1 MAKISA
7 PFLRWQEILPAPAW
21 TAIETLWPQSLVL
34 GTVNESLTVVA
45 LVLLIGIYS
54 SAGGIRGVILTDL
67 FQFAIALFGSFFFA
81 WIAVREVG
89 GLSALVAKLGQ
100 VYGAS
105 GASQILSFLPPEGAE
120 WATAQL
126 ILIYLFVVWWAQHHA
141 DGGGYTAQRL
151 CAAATPRDARSGML
165 WFTVANYILRP
176 WPWILIGLVGLV
188 LFPRGMEAPA
198 GSLAAQIVSDREAAY
213 PVLMGQLLPAGL
225 LGLVLVGMLGAFMST
240 VDTHLNW
247 GTSYLIN
254 DLYVRFLRPE
264 AGRREVVTASRIGV
278 ILMAVGSLL
287 VAAQIG
293 SIERAWKFNVALGA
307 GLGLPV
313 LLRWLWWRANA
324 WTEMAGML
332 AAGVTAVVLHWR
344 GDPPS
349 FPILLTAE
357 VSVGAVVMLIAT
369 YATAPVGE
377 DVLRRFYQDAEPPGS
392 WKPVRGNEPRR
403 LQTFHL
409 IIQWILLSVSTFG
422 GMFLIG
428 AWLFGSQGQIIL
440 YGLVALLPL
449 LVLYLVKRLS

>member
-1 MAKISA
+1 
-7 PFLRWQEILPAPAW
+7 
-21 TAIETLWPQSLVL
+21 
-34 GTVNESLTVVA
+34 
-45 LVLLIGIYS
+45 
-54 SAGGIRGVILTDL
+54 
-67 FQFAIALFGSFFFA
+67 
-81 WIAVREVG
+81 
-89 GLSALVAKLGQ
+89 
-100 VYGAS
+100 
-105 GASQILSFLPPEGAE
+105 
-120 WATAQL
+120 
-126 ILIYLFVVWWAQHHA
+126 
-141 DGGGYTAQRL
+141 
-151 CAAATPRDARSGML
+151 
-165 WFTVANYILRP
+165 
-176 WPWILIGLVGLV
+176 
-188 LFPRGMEAPA
+188 
-198 GSLAAQIVSDREAAY
+198 
-213 PVLMGQLLPAGL
+213 
-225 LGLVLVGMLGAFMST
+225 MLGAFMST

-254 DLYVRFLRPE
+254 DLYLRFFRPE
-264 AGRREVVTASRIGV
+264 AGRREVITASRIGV

-349 FPILLTAE
+349 FPLLLTAE
-357 VSVGAVVMLIAT
+357 VSVGAIVMLIAT

-428 AWLFGSQGQIIL
+428 ACLFGSQGQMIL